1 MIDLLNIA
9 ENGGCSAKLSAKE
22 LDKLLLN
29 FPVFHSDNILV
40 DNSLH
45 DDAGVYRISDDT
57 ALIFTADFFPPV
69 CSDPYTF
76 GRIAAANSLSDIYA
90 MGGTPLMA
98 LNINMYPANL
108 PIEGLSEILR
118 GGNDMARQAGVAIMG
133 GHTIEDATPKYGM
146 AVIGTVHPDRIIK
159 NSGLKIGQRLI
170 LTKPIGTSAILSAQK
185 VGLASASHIETV
197 LQSMASLND
206 LALSV
211 MLPFNPTG
219 GTDVTGFG
227 LAGHS
232 HRLALASNVSIE
244 FEFEKIPLF
253 DGVVDFYEQGC
264 IPGSTFRNREFL
276 GDEIYFSESMKY
288 EERMLLFDAQT
299 SGGLLFGIDP
309 DLANTAIKNLKK
321 AGISA
326 CDIGRILKRDH
337 NTVYVK

>member
-1 MIDLLNIA
+1 MIDLLNTV

-45 DDAGVYRISDDT
+45 DDAGVYKISDDT

-69 CSDPYTF
+69 CSDPYKF

-108 PIEGLSEILR
+108 PVEGLSEILR

-170 LTKPIGTSAILSAQK
+170 LTKPIGTSSVLSAQK
-185 VGLASASHIETV
+185 VGLASEFHVGAV
-197 LQSMASLND
+197 LDSMARLND
-206 LALSV
+206 VALST

-232 HRLALASNVSIE
+232 HRLALASKVSIE
-244 FEFEKIPLF
+244 FEFQKIPLF
-253 DGVVDFYEQGC
+253 EGVMEFYEQGC
-264 IPGSTFRNREFL
+264 IPGSTFRNREFV
-276 GDEIYFSESMKY
+276 GDEIHFSEYLKY

-299 SGGLLFGIDP
+299 SGGLLFGIDQ
-309 DLANTAIKNLKK
+309 DLANMAVKNLRN
-321 AGISA
+321 AGIEA
-326 CDIGRILKRDH
+326 CDIGRVISRDAS
-337 NTVYVK
+337 TVYVK